1 MATAL
6 DIIQGALKRINAYA
20 AGEVLD
26 NQDANDALWV
36 LNDLLDS
43 LSNEHLA
50 CYQRVENILEL
61 VSGQNIYTI
70 GNPVGG
76 TFLGTT
82 VQGGVTIS
90 GMTAMPS
97 NIQIGGTLTGA
108 GIPTGATVAGFNAG
122 SATVT
127 MSVAASA
134 TFAVLSPIKFTTPGN
149 FAVQRPLRI
158 VNGFTRLTTSGISQ
172 VDYPLEII
180 SVDQWSAIGLKNQPG
195 PWPKV
200 IYYDAAFPLATLY
213 MFPTPSQAGEL
224 HLWTDNLF
232 SDLLTLNTEVSL
244 PQGYVRFL
252 KLALALELAP
262 EYGKQP
268 SQLVMQQYAQAK
280 AAVKALN
287 MQAQSTATYDRAIA
301 GRAKADA
308 GWILH
313 GGFQ

>member
-6 DIIQGALKRINAYA
+6 DVIQGALKRINAYA
-20 AGEVLD
+20 PGEVLD
-26 NQDANDALWV
+26 SDDAQDALVV

-50 CYQRVENILEL
+50 CYQRVENILQL
-61 VSGQNIYTI
+61 QSGKNIYTI
-70 GNPVGG
+70 GNPIGG
-76 TFLGTT
+76 TLLGTT
-82 VQGGVTIS
+82 VQGSNVIS
-90 GMTAMPS
+90 GVTAMPS
-97 NIQIGGTLTGA
+97 NIQLGGTLTGA
-108 GIPTGATVAGFNAG
+108 GIPAGATV
-122 SATVT
+122 SAIGANTIM
-127 MSVAASA
+127 MSAPAVA
-134 TFAVLSPIKFTTPGN
+134 TFAQLEQISFTTPGD
-149 FAVQRPLRI
+149 FAVQRPLR
-158 VNGFTRLTTSGISQ
+158 VANGFTRLTTSGISQ

-200 IYYDAAFPLATLY
+200 VYYDAAFPLGTMY
-213 MFPTPSQAGEL
+213 FFPNPSQGGEL

-232 SDLLTLNTEVSL
+232 SDFLTLTTQVSL

-268 SQLVMQQYAQAK
+268 SPLLVSQYTQAK
-280 AAVKALN
+280 TAVKALN
-287 MQAQSTATYDRAIA
+287 TQAQSVATYDRAIA
-301 GRAKADA
+301 GGARSDA